1 MRTGRSRFGAT
12 LTALAAIVLV
22 VPAAVAATPAVPIP
36 DDPRGALLQPFLG
49 GPSTERPL
57 HRAPVPQHP
66 YMAANDD
73 SIIHNDAWQTDAY
86 DRAGP
91 VGPDLVVSS
100 TSSLIRDCSS
110 LSFLPDGTLL
120 TVCIGVG
127 RPEVKALDPDTLAE
141 IASYQLPKRD
151 PGLLPDTSNFS
162 GGYFYLDHLGR
173 LVVSNAENHL
183 LWLRLDGD
191 QLVVDR
197 DVDLSPAL
205 GTQRIQSVLP
215 DWSNRIWFVTQE
227 GTVGFVGP
235 DGVVRTRALPGEV
248 IANSF
253 AIDES
258 GGVFVVS
265 DHALYRFDVRDERP
279 AVTWRKTYDRGT
291 RVKPSQVSQGSGTTP
306 TLIGGASLPSGGW
319 IAITD
324 NADPQMNVLVFKRG
338 KERTWP
344 PAGLPAAGVPGG
356 RGRRRELLISVP
368 GGLIAENNYGY
379 ELKKVA
385 LRQPTTVPGLVKVRV
400 DYRDGGCH
408 IAWHND
414 TARVPSSVSKASLGS
429 GLLYAYTHPAADEL
443 AYRLPL
449 PLGQLA
455 PDAWFLTAFSLRTGE
470 QVWSRY
476 VGSGLLYNNH
486 YAAVS
491 LGPDGTAYVG
501 TVGGV
506 VRIADR

>member
-1 MRTGRSRFGAT
+1 MRVLAT
-12 LTALAAIVLV
+12 LTALTAALAIG
-22 VPAAVAATPAVPIP
+22 ASASVASTPAVPIP

-49 GPSTERPL
+49 DASAEPPL
-57 HRAPVPQHP
+57 HRSPVPQHP
-66 YMAANDD
+66 YLAANDA
-73 SIIHNDAWQTDAY
+73 SIIHNDAWQTDTY

-110 LSFLPDGTLL
+110 LSFLPDGTML

-127 RPEVKALDPDTLAE
+127 RPVVKALDPDTLAE

-162 GGYFYLDHLGR
+162 GGYFYLDHRGR
-173 LVVSNAENHL
+173 LIVSNAENHV

-191 QLVVDR
+191 KFVVDR
-197 DVDLSPAL
+197 DVDLSPVL
-205 GTQRIQSVLP
+205 ETQRIQSVLP

-227 GTVGFVGP
+227 GTVGFVGL
-235 DGVVRTRALPGEV
+235 DGRIRTRRLAGEV

-265 DHALYRFDVRDERP
+265 DHALYRFDVRNGWP
-279 AVTWRKTYDRGT
+279 NGGLSVTWRKTYDRGT

-306 TLIGGASLPSGGW
+306 TLVGRASLPSGGW

-324 NADPQMNVLVFKRG
+324 NADPKMNVLVFTRG
-338 KERTWP
+338 KDKPGRP
-344 PAGLPAAGVPGG
+344 VCRQPVFPAGQGAD
-356 RGRRRELLISVP
+356 ENSLISVP

-379 ELKKVA
+379 ALKTLA

-400 DYRDGGCH
+400 DYRDGGCR
-408 IAWHND
+408 IAWAND

-429 GLLYAYTHPAADEL
+429 GLVYAYTHPAADEL
-443 AYRLPL
+443 AYRVPL
-449 PLGQLA
+449 PLGQLS
-455 PDAWFLTAFSLRTGE
+455 PDAWFFTAFSIRTGE

-476 VGSGLLYNNH
+476 VGSGLLFNNH

-491 LGPDGTAYVG
+491 IGPDGTAYVG
-501 TVGGV
+501 TVGGL
-506 VRIADR
+506 VRLADR

>member
-1 MRTGRSRFGAT
+1 
-12 LTALAAIVLV
+12 
-22 VPAAVAATPAVPIP
+22 
-36 DDPRGALLQPFLG
+36 
-49 GPSTERPL
+49 
-57 HRAPVPQHP
+57 
-66 YMAANDD
+66 MAANDD
-73 SIIHNDAWQTDAY
+73 SIIHNDGWQTDTY
-86 DRAGP
+86 DRSGP

-110 LSFLPDGTLL
+110 LSFLPDGTAL

-127 RPEVKALDPDTLAE
+127 NPQVKALDPDTLAQ
-141 IASYQLPKRD
+141 IATYPLPKRD
-151 PGLLPDTSNFS
+151 KGLLPDTSNFS

-173 LVVSNAENHL
+173 LVVSTAENHV
-183 LWLRLDGD
+183 LWLRLDGEAFT
-191 QLVVDR
+191 LDR
-197 DVDLSPAL
+197 EVDLSGVI

-227 GTVGFVGP
+227 GTVGYIGLR
-235 DGVVRTRALPGEV
+235 GEIRTHPLPGEV

-265 DHALYRFDVRDERP
+265 DHALYRFDGGADRP
-279 AVTWRKTYDRGT
+279 VVTWRKTYDRGT

-306 TLIGGASLPSGGW
+306 TLIGRASLPSGGW

-324 NADPQMNVLVFKRG
+324 NADPQMNVVVFKRG
-338 KERTWP
+338 KAGP
-344 PAGLPAAGVPGG
+344 GAAPVCQQPVFPANAGAD
-356 RGRRRELLISVP
+356 ENSLISVP

-379 ELKKVA
+379 LFKKLA
-385 LRQPTTVPGLVKVRV
+385 PRQPTTTPGLVKVAV
-400 DYRDGGCH
+400 DYNAGTCR

-429 GLLYAYTHPAADEL
+429 GLVYAYTHPAVDEL
-443 AYRLPL
+443 AYALPL
-449 PLGQLA
+449 PLGALA
-455 PDAWFLTAFSLRTGE
+455 PDAWYLTAFSIRTGR

-506 VRIADR
+506 VRIADRP

>member
-1 MRTGRSRFGAT
+1 MRVAAT
-12 LTALAAIVLV
+12 LTVLAAALALAA
-22 VPAAVAATPAVPIP
+22 PASMANGPAVPIP

-49 GPSTERPL
+49 GPSTESPL

-66 YMAANDD
+66 YMAANDA
-73 SIIHNDAWQTDAY
+73 SIIHNDAWQTDTY

-91 VGPDLVVSS
+91 VGPDLAVSS

-110 LSFLPDGTLL
+110 LSFLPDGTML

-127 RPEVKALDPDTLAE
+127 RPVVKALDPDTLAE

-173 LVVSNAENHL
+173 LVVSNAENHV
-183 LWLRLDGD
+183 LWLRLAGAEF
-191 QLVVDR
+191 VVDR
-197 DVDLSPAL
+197 EVDLSPAL
-205 GTQRIQSVLP
+205 GSQRIQSVLP

-227 GTVGFVGP
+227 GTVGFVGL
-235 DGVVRTRALPGEV
+235 DGRTRTRRLPGEV

-265 DHALYRFDVRDERP
+265 DHALYRFDVLDERP
-279 AVTWRKTYDRGT
+279 KVTWRKSYDRGT

-306 TLIGGASLPSGGW
+306 TLIGRASLPSGGW

-324 NADPQMNVLVFKRG
+324 NADPRMNVLVFQRG
-338 KERTWP
+338 KAGPGSRP
-344 PAGLPAAGVPGG
+344 LCRQPVFPADQGAD
-356 RGRRRELLISVP
+356 ENSLISVP

-379 ELKKVA
+379 GLKTLA
-385 LRQPTTVPGLVKVRV
+385 LRQPTTVPGLVKIHV
-400 DYRDGGCH
+400 DYRDGGCR
-408 IAWHND
+408 IAWSND

-429 GLLYAYTHPAADEL
+429 GLVYAYTHPAADEL
-443 AYRLPL
+443 AYRVPL

-455 PDAWFLTAFSLRTGE
+455 PDA
-470 QVWSRY
+470 
-476 VGSGLLYNNH
+476 
-486 YAAVS
+486 
-491 LGPDGTAYVG
+491 
-501 TVGGV
+501 
-506 VRIADR
+506 

>member
-1 MRTGRSRFGAT
+1 MRDVRLATT
-12 LTALAAIVLV
+12 LTALAAAVALAL
-22 VPAAVAATPAVPIP
+22 PAAEAAGPAVPIP
-36 DDPRGALLQPFLG
+36 SDPRGELLEPFLG

-57 HRAPVPQHP
+57 HRSPVPQHP
-66 YMAANDD
+66 YMADNDA
-73 SIIHNDAWQTDAY
+73 SIIHNDAWQTDTY

-91 VGPDLVVSS
+91 VGPDLAVSS

-127 RPEVKALDPDTLAE
+127 RPEAKALDPVTLAE
-141 IASYQLPKRD
+141 IASYPLPLRD
-151 PGLLPDTSNFS
+151 GVLPDTSNFS
-162 GGYFYLDHLGR
+162 GGYFYLDHRGL
-173 LVVSNAENHL
+173 LVVSTAENHL
-183 LWLRLDGD
+183 LWLRLAGD
-191 QLVVDR
+191 RFVVAR
-197 DVDLSPAL
+197 DVDLSPEL
-205 GTQRIQSVLP
+205 GTSRIQSVLP

-227 GTVGFVGP
+227 GTVGYVDRRGAIHLREL
-235 DGVVRTRALPGEV
+235 GGEV

-265 DHALYRFDVRDERP
+265 DHALYRFDVRNGRP

-306 TLIGGASLPSGGW
+306 TLIGRASLPSGGW

-324 NADPQMNVLVFKRG
+324 NADPRMNVLVFKRG
-338 KERTWP
+338 KGGPGRRP
-344 PAGLPAAGVPGG
+344 VCRQPVFPAGQGAD
-356 RGRRRELLISVP
+356 ENSLISVP

-379 ELKKVA
+379 ELMPFA
-385 LRQPTTVPGLVKVRV
+385 SRQPTTVPGLVRIRV
-400 DYRDGGCH
+400 DYRDGGCRV
-408 IAWHND
+408 AWHND
-414 TARVPSSVSKASLGS
+414 SARISSSVSKASLGS
-429 GLLYAYTHPAADEL
+429 GLVYAYTHPAADEL
-443 AYRLPL
+443 TYRLPL
-449 PLGQLA
+449 PLGELG
-455 PDAWFLTAFSLRTGE
+455 PDAWFLTAFSIRTGE

-491 LGPDGTAYVG
+491 IGPDGVAYVG
-501 TVGGV
+501 TAGGV
-506 VRIADR
+506 VRVADQ